1 MGDDAWR
8 PKERSTV
15 NRNLDIDA
23 ERFDRA
29 FARRSVALRHS
40 LVDHPLLSLDAIA
53 QLSDRLAPEQVRRE
67 RCDLPLDDRGYVD
80 AGEGRPSETVRGI
93 EHNGFRVSLREIQ
106 SDPAYRALI
115 DSCLDEIAAIVG
127 TREGGMCRRSGYVF
141 VSSPAATTPMHF
153 DPEHSL
159 LLQIRGQKTVSS
171 VPRNEPAV
179 IQHQLDR
186 YYDGAPCDLADL
198 QREADQFEL
207 RPGDGVYF
215 PSFVPHWV
223 QTYGGVSVSFSIP
236 FYTRHSERAEY
247 VNRVNTRLRK
257 LGMSPSPPGRSKT
270 SDVAKASLLRSWTKI
285 RNARER
291 VHA

>member
-1 MGDDAWR
+1 MADDAAER
-8 PKERSTV
+8 KERSIV

-23 ERFDRA
+23 EGFHRA
-29 FARRSVALRHS
+29 FARRSIALHHS
-40 LVDHPLLSLDAIA
+40 LVDHPLLTLDAIA
-53 QLSDRLAPEQVRRE
+53 ELANRLAPEQVRRE
-67 RCDLPLDDRGYVD
+67 HRDLPLDDRGYVD
-80 AGEGRPSETVRGI
+80 AGEGSPSETVRGI

-106 SDPAYRALI
+106 SDDAYRALI
-115 DSCLDEIAAIVG
+115 DTCLDEIAEIVG
-127 TREGGMCRRSGYVF
+127 TREGGMRRRSGYVF

-159 LLQIRGQKTVSS
+159 LLQIRGHKTVSS
-171 VPRNEPAV
+171 VPRDEPAA

-198 QREADQFEL
+198 QRAADQFEL

-223 QTYGGVSVSFSIP
+223 QTHGGVSVSFSIP
-236 FYTRHSERAEY
+236 FYTRHSERVEY
-247 VNRVNTRLRK
+247 VNRVNKRLRK

-285 RNARER
+285 RNPRER
-291 VHA
+291 VQA